1 MIDQIHIDLPTNAR
15 GEQPFLRCRVAGPVG
30 APLLLFLHGFPE
42 GPFIWDD
49 VITHFSSTHRCVA
62 PALRGYPG
70 SYTPADVKAYRAHE
84 VVADLLALIRLQSPT
99 PDTPAAAV
107 IGHDWGGAI
116 AWTLASMAPQSL
128 QRLLILNAPHTATFL
143 RDLKHCPAQ
152 QAASAYMNDLRATG
166 AEEAL
171 SAHEYAGLVALIERF
186 GAGGTLSP
194 GLVDRLRAHWDEPVA
209 THHACHPLTG
219 PLNYYR
225 ASPLTPPVAPG
236 TQPET
241 SALERLQL
249 SDDSVRVSVP
259 TTVLWG
265 EADTALLPGLLNGLN
280 QHVPDL
286 HVQRLPGVGHWVVH
300 EAPQAVCDAL
310 QGLLRR

>member
-1 MIDQIHIDLPTNAR
+1 MIHETRIDLPVTIR
-15 GEQPFLRCRVAGPVG
+15 GEQPFLHCRLAGPVG

-42 GPFIWDD
+42 GPFIWDE
-49 VITHFSSTHRCVA
+49 VITHFATTHRCVA

-70 SYTPADVKAYRAHE
+70 SHTPTEVKAYRAHE
-84 VVADLLALIRLQSPT
+84 VVADLLALIRLQAPT

-128 QRLLILNAPHTATFL
+128 QRLLILNAPHTATFV
-143 RDLKHCPAQ
+143 RDLKRCPAQ
-152 QAASAYMNDLRATG
+152 QAASAYMNDLRAPG

-171 SAHEYAGLVALIERF
+171 SAHDHAGLLALIERF
-186 GAGGTLSP
+186 GAGGVMSP
-194 GLVDRLRAHWDEPVA
+194 ALVDRLRTHWAPSRGDSGSP
-209 THHACHPLTG
+209 HPLTG

-225 ASPLTPPVAPG
+225 ASPLAPG
-236 TQPET
+236 H
-241 SALERLQL
+241 SALEALHI
-249 SDDSVRVSVP
+249 SDDSVRVGAP

-265 EADTALLPGLLNGLN
+265 EADTALLPGLLNGLDT
-280 QHVPDL
+280 HVPDL

-310 QGLLRR
+310 QGLLHR

>member
-1 MIDQIHIDLPTNAR
+1 MIHETRIDLPVTIR
-15 GEQPFLRCRVAGPVG
+15 GEQPFLHCRLAGPEG

-42 GPFIWDD
+42 GPFIWDE
-49 VITHFSSTHRCVA
+49 VITHFAATHRCVA

-70 SYTPADVKAYRAHE
+70 SHTPTEVKAYRAHE
-84 VVADLLALIRLQSPT
+84 VVADLLALIRLQAPT

-128 QRLLILNAPHTATFL
+128 QRLLILNAPHTATFV
-143 RDLKHCPAQ
+143 RDLKRCPAQ
-152 QAASAYMNDLRATG
+152 QAASAYMNDLRAPG

-171 SAHEYAGLVALIERF
+171 SAHDHAGLLALIERF
-186 GAGGTLSP
+186 GAGGVMSP
-194 GLVDRLRAHWDEPVA
+194 ALVDRLRTHWAPSRGDSGSP
-209 THHACHPLTG
+209 HPLTG

-225 ASPLTPPVAPG
+225 ASPLAPG
-236 TQPET
+236 H
-241 SALERLQL
+241 SALEALHI
-249 SDDSVRVSVP
+249 SDDSVRVSAP

-265 EADTALLPGLLNGLN
+265 EADTALLPGLLNGLDT
-280 QHVPDL
+280 HVPDL

>member
-1 MIDQIHIDLPTNAR
+1 MIHETRIDLPATVR
-15 GEQPFLRCRVAGPVG
+15 GEQPFLHCRVAGPVG

-42 GPFIWDD
+42 GPFIWGE
-49 VITHFSSTHRCVA
+49 VITYFSSTHRCVA

-84 VVADLLALIRLQSPT
+84 VVADLLALIRLQAPT
-99 PDTPAAAV
+99 HDTPAAAV

-128 QRLLILNAPHTATFL
+128 QHLLILNAPHTATFL

-152 QAASAYMNDLRATG
+152 QAASAYMNDLRAPG
-166 AEEAL
+166 AEEVL
-171 SAHEYAGLVALIERF
+171 SAHDHAGLLALIERF
-186 GAGGTLSP
+186 GAGGALSP
-194 GLVDRLRAHWDEPVA
+194 GLVERLRAYWSAPSHAPQA
-209 THHACHPLTG
+209 TSTLTG

-225 ASPLTPPVAPG
+225 ASPLAPG
-236 TQPET
+236 H
-241 SALERLQL
+241 SALETLNI

-265 EADTALLPGLLNGLN
+265 EADTALLPGLLDGLV

-286 HVQRLPGVGHWVVH
+286 QVQRLPGVGHWVVH

>member
-1 MIDQIHIDLPTNAR
+1 MIHETRIRLPANAR
-15 GEQPFLRCRVAGPVG
+15 GEQPFLHCRVAGPVG

-42 GPFIWDD
+42 GPFIWDE
-49 VITHFSSTHRCVA
+49 VITHFASTHRCVA

-70 SYTPADVKAYRAHE
+70 SYTPTEVKAYRAHE
-84 VVADLLALIRLQSPT
+84 VVADLLALIRLQAPT

-116 AWTLASMAPQSL
+116 AWTLASMAPQAL
-128 QRLLILNAPHTATFL
+128 QRLLILNAPHTATFV
-143 RDLKHCPAQ
+143 RDLKQCPAQ
-152 QAASAYMNDLRATG
+152 QAASAYMNDLRAPG

-171 SAHEYAGLVALIERF
+171 SAHDHAGLLALIERF
-186 GAGGTLSP
+186 GAGGVMSP
-194 GLVDRLRAHWDEPVA
+194 GLIDRLRAHWTPPPGGSGSP
-209 THHACHPLTG
+209 HPLTG

-225 ASPLTPPVAPG
+225 ASPLAPG
-236 TQPET
+236 HSTLE
-241 SALERLQL
+241 ALHI

-265 EADTALLPGLLNGLN
+265 EADTALLPGLLNGLDT
-280 QHVPDL
+280 HVPDL

-310 QGLLRR
+310 RDLLHR

>member
-1 MIDQIHIDLPTNAR
+1 MIHETRIDLPVTIR
-15 GEQPFLRCRVAGPVG
+15 GEQPFLHCRVAGPVG

-42 GPFIWDD
+42 GPFIWDE
-49 VITHFSSTHRCVA
+49 VITHFSATHRCVA

-70 SYTPADVKAYRAHE
+70 SHTPTEVKAYRAHE
-84 VVADLLALIRLQSPT
+84 VVADLLALIRLQAPT

-128 QRLLILNAPHTATFL
+128 QRLLILNAPHTATFV
-143 RDLKHCPAQ
+143 RDLKRCPAQ
-152 QAASAYMNDLRATG
+152 QAASAYMNDLRAPG

-171 SAHEYAGLVALIERF
+171 SAHDHAGLLALIERF
-186 GAGGTLSP
+186 GAGGVMSP
-194 GLVDRLRAHWDEPVA
+194 ALVDRLRTHWAPSRGDSGSP
-209 THHACHPLTG
+209 HPLTG

-225 ASPLTPPVAPG
+225 ASPLAPG
-236 TQPET
+236 H
-241 SALERLQL
+241 SALEALHI
-249 SDDSVRVSVP
+249 SDDSVRVSAP

-265 EADTALLPGLLNGLN
+265 EADTALLPGLLNGLDT
-280 QHVPDL
+280 HVPDL